1 MKRESIMLNEDQLI
15 EMMDGTNYVI
25 LDKIEYKNEKYLYIA
40 TVNEDL
46 KPTGEFDIV
55 KEKIVE
61 EVPTLDY
68 VEDEELYEILKLS
81 FEERSEMDSID

>member
-1 MKRESIMLNEDQLI
+1 MLNEDQLI